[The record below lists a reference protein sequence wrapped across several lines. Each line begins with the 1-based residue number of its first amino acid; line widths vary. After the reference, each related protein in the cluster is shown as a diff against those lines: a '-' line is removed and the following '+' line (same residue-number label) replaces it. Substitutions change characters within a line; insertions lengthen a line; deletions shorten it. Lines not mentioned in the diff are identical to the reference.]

1 MRNKNIVLAVATA
14 GVMLYGVPA
23 FAADQ
28 PSDSFGKGTITF
40 DGTIT
45 NAPCDITGGGD
56 SAVHFGSLSS
66 KNVGTTESHPQ
77 PFSIKLS
84 NCTLADSNP
93 GGGGGTMAAI
103 TKAVVTF
110 ALGGTGSIG
119 SNPQTLHASGGTNV
133 GIKIKNDTTDKFLNL
148 NGTVSAT
155 DNEIPLITSSS
166 TQSLN
171 FTAYL
176 ISDAPTGGTV
186 SAGDFAASAT
196 YTLAYN

>member
-1 MRNKNIVLAVATA
+1 MRNKNVVLAMATA
-14 GVMLYGVPA
+14 GVMLCGASA
-23 FAADQ
+23 FAAG

-56 SAVHFGSLSS
+56 LAVHFGSVSS
-66 KNVGTTESHPQ
+66 KNVSATESHPQ

-84 NCTLADSNP
+84 NCTLTDA
-93 GGGGGTMAAI
+93 GTGGGGTPATPI

-110 ALGGTGSIG
+110 ALGGSGSIG
-119 SNPQTLHASGGTNV
+119 TTPQILHASGSTNV
-133 GIKIKNDTTDKFLNL
+133 GIKIKNDTTNKFLNL
-148 NGTVSAT
+148 NGTVNST
-155 DNEIPLITSSS
+155 DNEIPLITSASS
-166 TQSLN
+166 QSLN

-176 ISDAPTGGTV
+176 VSDAPANATV

>member
-14 GVMLYGVPA
+14 GVMLCGASA
-23 FAADQ
+23 FAAG

-56 SAVHFGSLSS
+56 SAVHFGSVSS
-66 KNVGTTESHPQ
+66 KNVSTTESHPQ

-84 NCTLADSNP
+84 NCTLTDSTP
-93 GGGGGTMAAI
+93 GGGGGGTMAAI
-103 TKAVVTF
+103 TKAIVTF
-110 ALGGTGSIG
+110 ALGGSGSIG
-119 SNPQTLHASGGTNV
+119 TTPQILHASGGTNV
-133 GIKIKNDTTDKFLNL
+133 GIKIKNDTTNKFLNL
-148 NGTVSAT
+148 NGTVNAT
-155 DNEIPLITSSS
+155 DNEIPLITSASS
-166 TQSLN
+166 QSLN

-176 ISDAPTGGTV
+176 VSDAPNGGTV